1 MDGCFKEVH
10 AVGSQMV
17 HLVCDRTDETDEFRA
32 MIEGGGVCI
41 AKVFTSAYR
50 AEHWLHDLFRRMFR
64 GHHCDLG
71 CMRMPGH
78 EFLADARELER
89 LAGLPDLRLR

>member
-17 HLVCDRTDETDEFRA
+17 HLSCERTEESGEFRA

-41 AKVFTSAYR
+41 AKAFTSAYR
-50 AEHWLHDLFRRMFR
+50 AEPWLRDLFRRMFR
-64 GHHCDLG
+64 DHHCDLG
-71 CMRMPGH
+71 CMRLPEY
-78 EFLADARELER
+78 EFLANENELER
-89 LAGLPDLRLR
+89 LAGLADSHKR